1 MQLIGVTRHCTLGN
15 CEPIVLIDES
25 VPEGHDLIASLG
37 SRKGVETHLIPRL
50 FNELATC
57 KKMH

>member
-1 MQLIGVTRHCTLGN
+1 MWPIIPMQLIGVTRHYTLGN

-37 SRKGVETHLIPRL
+37 SRKGVENTPYTEPI
-50 FNELATC
+50 
-57 KKMH
+57 

>member
-1 MQLIGVTRHCTLGN
+1 MWPIIPMQLIGVTRHCTLGN

-37 SRKGVETHLIPRL
+37 SRKGVENTPYTEPI
-50 FNELATC
+50 
-57 KKMH
+57 